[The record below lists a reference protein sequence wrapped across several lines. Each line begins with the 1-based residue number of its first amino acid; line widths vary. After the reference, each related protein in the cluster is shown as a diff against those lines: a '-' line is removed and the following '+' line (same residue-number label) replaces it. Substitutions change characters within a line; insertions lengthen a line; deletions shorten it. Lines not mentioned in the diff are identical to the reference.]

1 MLITTTIN
9 AGTRIEF
16 YEPGDFFRI
25 LNSEYAVDLEF
36 YSQGAELVKAQAV
49 REGYSERF
57 NEKKFD
63 RYAITST
70 QTQTIQFVARLGN
83 VVGYDTPP
91 EGTVKLVDSNGN
103 IINENGPFTQSQ
115 KTVTSTSA
123 LLLAAKASRRYLLIQ
138 NNNTSGDIFVNL
150 TGATAT
156 TASGIKIEAGGS
168 YECQGF
174 APTAEIHAIGSIASN
189 SNIIAVEG

>member
-9 AGTRIEF
+9 AGTRLEF
-16 YEPGDFFRI
+16 FEPGDFFRI
-25 LNSEYAVDLEF
+25 MNSEYPVDLEF
-36 YSQGAELVKAQAV
+36 YNQGAELVKAQSV

-123 LLLAAKASRRYLLIQ
+123 LMLAAKGNRRYLLIQ
-138 NNNTSGDIFVNL
+138 NNDASGDIYINL
-150 TGATAT
+150 TGATAN